1 MSWLKTCPKCDG
13 DIFENK
19 DTYGSFM
26 SCLQC
31 GHYLTV
37 AEEAYIQ
44 LKARVVFARDR
55 LNQLDSLTPELVMVK
70 QYISEAAKHLGKKR
84 LRLDEIPKDARIK
97 VEYYPAGPIAREVI
111 VESVPSG

>member
-1 MSWLKTCPKCDG
+1 
-13 DIFENK
+13 
-19 DTYGSFM
+19 M

-55 LNQLDSLTPELVMVK
+55 INQLDSLTPELVMVK
-70 QYISEAAKHLGKKR
+70 QYISEAAKHLDVDTKTAAKWFNLAVWNLG
-84 LRLDEIPKDARIK
+84 EHTGQIPCPDRFPK
-97 VEYYPAGPIAREVI
+97 
-111 VESVPSG
+111 